1 MDTIYTND
9 TKATGHCEITTQEQ
23 EEILRL
29 QNEIATLNTTIYE
42 LKGDVERCM
51 DIIARFQE
59 LSCCKMNQ
67 NENKIYMLED
77 EMCMLSEELNKHVNS
92 LHAMLIIGNKKDENK

>member
-9 TKATGHCEITTQEQ
+9 NKATEYCKIITQEQ

-29 QNEIATLNTTIYE
+29 QDEIVRLNTTIYE

-59 LSCCKMNQ
+59 LACCKMNQ
-67 NENKIYMLED
+67 NEDEIYML
-77 EMCMLSEELNKHVNS
+77 SETLDKHVNS
-92 LHAMLIIGNKKDENK
+92 LHTMLIIGNKK